1 MLDNP
6 LQQASSPGLVARN
19 LVVAYG
25 RGDTVLHNVSF
36 QAKPGR
42 ITALLGPNGSGKS
55 TSIHALLELVPCAAG
70 EVLLDDRPIGPQLNQ
85 FVGFCADDLPLPVLL
100 TGREYIEFC
109 LDLRGLKVKREQT
122 DELFAALRL
131 LQAADRLIS
140 GYSHGMKRKLQLIAN
155 VIHRPKLLILDEPFR
170 GLDPETAA
178 VLRRLLV
185 GYANNGAIVL
195 VSTHDLAVTQSLC
208 DDVVILGDGVVLAS
222 SAVADVL
229 LEGRYASLEDAF
241 LDITGLEAE
250 VGDSAFSFLNAVG
263 ASGSGQS
270 ND

>member
-1 MLDNP
+1 
-6 LQQASSPGLVARN
+6 
-19 LVVAYG
+19 
-25 RGDTVLHNVSF
+25 
-36 QAKPGR
+36 
-42 ITALLGPNGSGKS
+42 
-55 TSIHALLELVPCAAG
+55 
-70 EVLLDDRPIGPQLNQ
+70 
-85 FVGFCADDLPLPVLL
+85 
-100 TGREYIEFC
+100 
-109 LDLRGLKVKREQT
+109 
-122 DELFAALRL
+122 
-131 LQAADRLIS
+131 
-140 GYSHGMKRKLQLIAN
+140 
-155 VIHRPKLLILDEPFR
+155 LDEPFR

-250 VGDSAFSFLNAVG
+250 VGDSASSFLNAVG